1 MLVTSVGIGKYKIIY
16 KKGDMMLECSLCFS
30 DCGYSFV
37 SIMNKVNKKMNKK
50 MAIRSVNSWLNKDLI
65 HFSLKRLPCA
75 IKLEKLQLFVWN
87 DTVRCQ
93 EPTNQCRFRELRKF
107 VQQWVSVAF

>member
-37 SIMNKVNKKMNKK
+37 SIMNEINKKMIKN
-50 MAIRSVNSWLNKDLI
+50 VN
-65 HFSLKRLPCA
+65 
-75 IKLEKLQLFVWN
+75 
-87 DTVRCQ
+87 
-93 EPTNQCRFRELRKF
+93 
-107 VQQWVSVAF
+107 

>member
-37 SIMNKVNKKMNKK
+37 SILNPVNKKMNKK
-50 MAIRSVNSWLNKDLI
+50 MPITPICKFMAKHKLI
-65 HFSLKRLPCA
+65 QFFP
-75 IKLEKLQLFVWN
+75 
-87 DTVRCQ
+87 
-93 EPTNQCRFRELRKF
+93 
-107 VQQWVSVAF
+107 